1 MFTSQEEEAR
11 ALKKLNDSIQLFN
24 DNYGVSA
31 DIVVFEGA
39 TNKKSANRIF
49 IDTFKNLLKQ
59 AIQSQVPNKKLR
71 IVSMRD
77 AFERDVVEPYR
88 RFSIQK
94 AAENEVGQIQEKL
107 PDVNA
112 GLNTDELWGQL
123 DKTLDDIYY
132 EKIDLVVNDY
142 KNGSPRIRDMLRE
155 TKTILGEQGEIS
167 HDNVKKIA
175 SYAAALK
182 RVNESR
188 SGPWRFFHYFR
199 NKAEKREAS
208 NIAKLLNERMGDP
221 NAYQNALKE
230 MTDPT
235 GKIERLKE
243 EARANRGVKLILSD
257 TSKEKRKA
265 DKVEKPK
272 IKEEKVQLSIEDE
285 EPPQI
290 IKEEEKIPGNER
302 LYKLLDNKS
311 FELNLKDEIWKTL
324 KLKETMSLDKK
335 SVVEQIYKPLLAN
348 AKNINEDYMKLE
360 NEGKDV
366 EEIGEKLEDSA
377 KLMFTEAYL
386 NLENFRLDPKD
397 RVVAAQKITDLM
409 LNQLTVIGFKK
420 DQFGK
425 YGENCGVEKEDDV
438 LELLQ
443 FGSHPLSEEA
453 GRYVLNAAKKELNAV
468 KKEKVVF
475 PTENTSQKEDKVY
488 SRQEEQLSRDTF
500 LRK

>member
-31 DIVVFEGA
+31 DIAVFEGA

-88 RFSIQK
+88 RFSIHK

-112 GLNTDELWGQL
+112 GLNSDELWGQL
-123 DKTLDDIYY
+123 EKTLDDIYY

-188 SGPWRFFHYFR
+188 SGPWRFFHH
-199 NKAEKREAS
+199 
-208 NIAKLLNERMGDP
+208 
-221 NAYQNALKE
+221 YQNALKE

-243 EARANRGVKLILSD
+243 EARVNRGVKLILSD
-257 TSKEKRKA
+257 TSKQKRKA

-285 EPPQI
+285 EQPPI
-290 IKEEEKIPGNER
+290 IKEEEKIPGNEH

-335 SVVEQIYKPLLAN
+335 SAVEQIYKPLLLN
-348 AKNINEDYMKLE
+348 AKSINEDYMKLE

-377 KLMFTEAYL
+377 KVMFTEAYL

-475 PTENTSQKEDKVY
+475 PTEDTSQKENKVY